1 MKKAKALIQ
10 KRIINIIRQ
19 EWKNTFSNLNSALFI
34 TLLPLIITAQALL
47 LIYLVI
53 RFAGAEALIKTVLV
67 RGMENWL
74 TMFPALKELSLIE
87 RFQVFFFDQFPFY
100 LLLIPVMIAISFATF
115 SIVEEKQERTL
126 EPLLATPV
134 GTWELLLGKALA
146 GAIPSFLITWFC
158 AGLFLIGITWM
169 GSGHLLKFVLNAQ
182 WFISLFLLVPLFS
195 FLAFMFGVI
204 ASSRAN
210 DPKTAQNIAIIVILP
225 ILAIVG
231 AQLIGFT
238 VFTPAK
244 LFVLSVVIGILNFFV
259 LRIAVRLFQRE
270 SIVVKW
276 R

>member
-10 KRIINIIRQ
+10 KRIINIIKH
-19 EWKNTFSNLNSALFI
+19 EWKNTFSNLNSALFV

-47 LIYLVI
+47 LIYLAI

-67 RGMENWL
+67 KGMENWL
-74 TMFPALKELSLIE
+74 TMFPVLKELSLIE
-87 RFQVFFFDQFPFY
+87 RFQIFFFDQFPFY
-100 LLLIPVMIAISFATF
+100 LLLIPVMIAVSFATF

-158 AGLFLIGITWM
+158 AGLFLMGIIWM

-270 SIVVKW
+270 SIVVRW

>member
-1 MKKAKALIQ
+1 MKKAKTLIQ
-10 KRIINIIRQ
+10 KRIINIIKH

-34 TLLPLIITAQALL
+34 TLLPIIITAQALI

-87 RFQVFFFDQFPFY
+87 RFQIFFFDQFPFY
-100 LLLIPVMIAISFATF
+100 LLLIPVMIAVSFATF

-146 GAIPSFLITWFC
+146 GAIPSLLITWLC
-158 AGLFLIGITWM
+158 AGLFLMGIIWM

-225 ILAIVG
+225 ILSIVG

-270 SIVVKW
+270 SIVVRW

>member
-10 KRIINIIRQ
+10 KRIINIIKH
-19 EWKNTFSNLNSALFI
+19 EWKNTFSNLNSVLFV
-34 TLLPLIITAQALL
+34 TLLPLIITAQALI

-87 RFQVFFFDQFPFY
+87 RFQIFFFDQFPFY
-100 LLLIPVMIAISFATF
+100 LLLIPVMIAVSFATF

-146 GAIPSFLITWFC
+146 GAIPSLLITWLC
-158 AGLFLIGITWM
+158 AGLFLMGIIWM

-210 DPKTAQNIAIIVILP
+210 DPKTAQNIAIIIILP

-270 SIVVKW
+270 SIVVRW

>member
-10 KRIINIIRQ
+10 RRIINIIRQ
-19 EWKNTFSNLNSALFI
+19 EWRNTFSNLNSTLFI

-67 RGMENWL
+67 KGMENWL

-100 LLLIPVMIAISFATF
+100 LLLIPVMIAVSFATF

-134 GTWELLLGKALA
+134 GTWELLLGKSLA
-146 GAIPSFLITWFC
+146 GAIPSLLITWFC
-158 AGLFLIGITWM
+158 AGLFLIATTWI
-169 GSGHLLKFVLNAQ
+169 GSAHLLKFVLNAQ

-195 FLAFMFGVI
+195 FLAFMLGVI
-204 ASSRAN
+204 ASSKAGDSR
-210 DPKTAQNIAIIVILP
+210 TAQNIAVPIILP
-225 ILAIVG
+225 ILAFIG
-231 AQLIGFT
+231 FQLTGFT
-238 VFTPAK
+238 VFTPFK
-244 LFVLSVVIGILNFFV
+244 LFILSVGIGILDFFV

-270 SIVVKW
+270 TIVVRW

>member
-10 KRIINIIRQ
+10 KRIINIIKH
-19 EWKNTFSNLNSALFI
+19 EWKNTFSNLNSALFV

-74 TMFPALKELSLIE
+74 TMFPVLKELSLIE
-87 RFQVFFFDQFPFY
+87 RFQIFFFDQFPFY
-100 LLLIPVMIAISFATF
+100 LLLIPVMIAVSFATF

-158 AGLFLIGITWM
+158 AGLFLMGIIWM
-169 GSGHLLKFVLNAQ
+169 GSGHLFKFVLNAQ

-195 FLAFMFGVI
+195 FLAFMLGVI

-210 DPKTAQNIAIIVILP
+210 DPKTAQNIAIIIILP

-270 SIVVKW
+270 SIVVRW